1 MASRQPDF
9 LLGRLP
15 LDSQALLKRAVL
27 AAVALGLALMVLAAK
42 FDHLDTNSA
51 DYAQLAR
58 NLLRHHAFT
67 TSALTPLSLAVS
79 PRVEQQPELN
89 RPPLYVTVL
98 ALAMLIGGESDRVV
112 GVTSLVFLLLTALA
126 LYWITVRSFGW
137 TVALWTTFFYF
148 SFVPVLRQG
157 LSGLD
162 TTFLSFLVTLLFGV
176 LLWTHDAS
184 VPPEEDEAAEAEEVA
199 RPVGW
204 SAPFI
209 TGVLVGLC
217 YLTAYDSLVLLPVVL
232 LFWWKLDHP
241 RRWRHAATVLLPFL
255 VLVLPWTVRSSLI
268 AGRPFISLHGYEIL
282 MNTEA
287 YPGQTLYRRFVDV
300 PHWPWL
306 VAVMQAPDVL
316 KKVAHGVGALYLD
329 LFQVI
334 NPGLMAF
341 FVVGTLL
348 ATIRRE
354 RALIHGCLVLAL
366 VLQFAILCLYQ
377 PLFRLLL
384 PYSPMLTALAV
395 WWLVSLARE
404 WAAARPDLAYGARRM
419 GLELSGVAIALAAVI
434 VTIPLILFLF
444 MSPAPGRPGVVDTL
458 QALGAEKYA
467 YLGTDVPWLAAWYS
481 DKRTLALPAMD
492 RDWDALQTR
501 GLLPAALYLSPSLLE
516 VSPAEGMRG
525 WQRLFLARG
534 EFRDLRP
541 VSTWRYPGL
550 LLAKGTGERL
560 PPGTGGSPETGRG
573 EREGFRGGG

>member
-1 MASRQPDF
+1 MASRQPEF
-9 LLGRLP
+9 LLRRLP

-27 AAVALGLALMVLAAK
+27 AAVLLGLALMVLAAK
-42 FDHLDTNSA
+42 FSHLDTNGS

-79 PRVEQQPELN
+79 PRIEQQPELN

-98 ALAMLIGGESDRVV
+98 ALAMLIGGQSDRVV
-112 GVTSLVFLLLTALA
+112 VVTSLVFLLLTAAA

-148 SFVPVLRQG
+148 TFVPALRQG

-184 VPPEEDEAAEAEEVA
+184 VPAEEEEGEDEEVV

-204 SAPFI
+204 RAPLA

-232 LFWWKLDHP
+232 LFWWKVDYP
-241 RRWRHAATVLLPFL
+241 RRWRHAAAVVLPFF
-255 VLVLPWTVRSSLI
+255 VLVLPWVVRSSLI
-268 AGRPFISLHGYEIL
+268 AGRPFVSLHGYEIL
-282 MNTEA
+282 MNSDA
-287 YPGQTLYRRFVDV
+287 YPGQTLYRQFVDV

-306 VAVMQAPDVL
+306 VAVMEAPAVV
-316 KKVAHGVGALYLD
+316 KKIAQGMGTLYLD

-334 NPGLMAF
+334 NPCLMAF

-348 ATIRRE
+348 AAIREE
-354 RALIHGCLVLAL
+354 RTLVHGCLLLAL
-366 VLQFAILCLYQ
+366 MLQFAVLCVYQ

-384 PYSPMLTALAV
+384 PYTPAMTALAV
-395 WWLVSLARE
+395 WWLVSLVRE
-404 WAAARPDLAYGARRM
+404 WAAARPDLVYSLRRV
-419 GLELSGVAIALAAVI
+419 GLELDGLAIALVAVI
-434 VTIPLILFLF
+434 VTIPLALFLF
-444 MSPAPGRPGVVDTL
+444 MSPAAGRPGVVDTL

-467 YLGTDVPWLAAWYS
+467 YVGTDVPWPATWYG
-481 DKRTLALPAMD
+481 DKRTLALPTTD
-492 RDWDALQTR
+492 RDWDALQGR
-501 GLLPAALYLSPSLLE
+501 GLLPEALYLSPSLLE
-516 VSPAEGMRG
+516 APPAERMQG
-525 WQRLFLARG
+525 WQRLFLTRG
-534 EFRDLRP
+534 QFRDFRP
-541 VSTWRYPGL
+541 VSTWRYAGL
-550 LLAKGTGERL
+550 LLAKGIGETGNRGAGGRPE
-560 PPGTGGSPETGRG
+560 GGGSES
-573 EREGFRGGG
+573 EG